1 MILRQYYLGCLA
13 HASYLIA
20 DPQSGEAAVV
30 DPQRDVEQYLD
41 DARQLGCRIE
51 HVFLTHFHADF
62 VAGHLELRDR
72 EEATIHL
79 GARAVAEYPFTPMRD
94 GDEAHVGQVRLV
106 VLETPG
112 HSPESISILVHDE
125 GRREAEPY
133 AVLTGDTLFVGDVG
147 RPDLRMSQGRS
158 AEQLASM
165 LYDSLHQK
173 LLPLPDETLVYPS
186 HGAGSLCGKN
196 LSADTISTIGEQRA
210 FNYALQPMSRERF
223 IELVTADQ
231 PDAPAYFTYD
241 AVLNTRE
248 RPTLDQAL
256 ERELR
261 PLSLQRLVELVEEG
275 AQLLDTRE
283 PAKFETAHVCGAVN
297 VSLGGS
303 FATWCGT
310 ILDHGR
316 PVALIAEPGREVE
329 AATRLGRIGFD
340 NVAGYLAG
348 GMRPLEDA
356 PELIERTAR
365 VTAAILAEVLA
376 SGLPPLLVDVR
387 TEREWRAGRID
398 GAINLPVSRLARE
411 IPSLPSKWPLV
422 VYCAT
427 GYRSSIAC
435 SLMRRAGRRSVTDL
449 IGGIGAW
456 ESTRLPTTRAE
467 RGRHDAPSSRN
478 EAGAEAR
485 PGSTSAPYAD
495 PHLSKRA
502 PDAFVGTRAFRRPDF
517 RGVGRTS
524 SRDLP

>member
-1 MILRQYYLGCLA
+1 MILKQYYLGCLA

-41 DARQLGCRIE
+41 DAKQLGCRIE

-72 EEATIHL
+72 EQATIHL
-79 GARAVAEYPFTPMRD
+79 GARAVAEYSFTPMHD

-112 HSPESISILVHDE
+112 HSPESISILVYDPE
-125 GRREAEPY
+125 RRREAPY

-147 RPDLRMSQGRS
+147 RPDLRMSQGWS
-158 AEQLASM
+158 AQQLAGM

-173 LLPLPDETLVYPS
+173 LLALPDETLVYPT

-196 LSADTISTIGEQRA
+196 LSSERVSTIGAQRLS
-210 FNYALQPMSRERF
+210 NYALRPMSRDGF
-223 IELVTADQ
+223 IGLVTADQ
-231 PDAPAYFTYD
+231 PDPPAYFTYD
-241 AVLNTRE
+241 VMLNARE

-283 PAKFETAHVCGAVN
+283 PAEFAAGHVRGAVS

-310 ILDHGR
+310 ILDRER
-316 PVALIAEPGREVE
+316 PVVLIADAGRQLE

-340 NVAGYLAG
+340 NVAGYLAE
-348 GMRPLEDA
+348 GMRPFGDA
-356 PELIERTAR
+356 SDLIERTAR
-365 VTAAILAEVLA
+365 VTAATLAALLG
-376 SGLPPLLVDVR
+376 SGPPPLLVDVR
-387 TEREWRAGRID
+387 SEREWAAGRID
-398 GAINLPVSRLARE
+398 GAINIPLSRLVRE
-411 IPSLPSKWPLV
+411 IPSLPSMWPLV

-427 GYRSSIAC
+427 GYRSAIAG
-435 SLMRRAGRRSVTDL
+435 SLMQRAGRRAVTDL
-449 IGGIGAW
+449 IGGMGAW
-456 ESTRLPTTRAE
+456 ESTRLTTVPAE
-467 RGRHDAPSSRN
+467 RGWHDAASSRGG
-478 EAGAEAR
+478 AAAEAR
-485 PGSTSAPYAD
+485 PAD
-495 PHLSKRA
+495 R
-502 PDAFVGTRAFRRPDF
+502 
-517 RGVGRTS
+517 
-524 SRDLP
+524 